1 MPATHP
7 SKTLCRID
15 ECPDL
20 MADGCIGDENGNLVF
35 LSIWARDTA
44 VQEFLAR
51 LTLGRD
57 EQGLDQF
64 HVITEQGSSVPVFVG
79 NVENLEKRSTRAFRR
94 TLFGS
99 LSNVWLFDR
108 RCVRPDK
115 ANASAMALLPR
126 DSAHRLDRLWT
137 LVRDTCPL
145 PLLDH
150 WRDLVLDLLQ
160 TESMLTRL
168 PFALGSLEGHR
179 LVIDVPALTHT
190 LGAFIRSG
198 VLTAEALKPRTA
210 SALSFEAVA

>member
-7 SKTLCRID
+7 SKTLYRID

-64 HVITEQGSSVPVFVG
+64 HLITEQGGSVPVFVG
-79 NVENLEKRSTRAFRR
+79 NVENLEKRSTRAYRR

-115 ANASAMALLPR
+115 ANGSALALLPR
-126 DSAHRLDRLWT
+126 DSTHRLDRLWL

-150 WRDLVLDLLQ
+150 WHDLVLELLQ
-160 TESMLTRL
+160 AKSMLTRL
-168 PFALGSLEGHR
+168 PFALGPLEGHR
-179 LVIDVPALTHT
+179 LSIDMPVLTQT
-190 LGAFIRSG
+190 LGGLIRSG
-198 VLTAEALKPRTA
+198 VLAAETPRPQPA
-210 SALSFEAVA
+210 SALPLEAVA